1 MSPRIDFSHEFQYRE
16 LGQDL
21 FFPALDVTL
30 IGPNDAEED
39 LIAIIDTGAKYCLF
53 NGLRA
58 ASIGLDLTAGRR
70 EVLNSLTGQLI
81 AWVHTVSLEI
91 LGARFQCEV
100 AFSEQQ
106 IPRELL
112 GRHTLFT
119 QVRFGFREGI
129 STGYFH
135 PAQ

>member
-1 MSPRIDFSHEFQYRE
+1 MSPRVDFDHEFQYRE
-16 LGQDL
+16 FGQGL

-30 IGPNDAEED
+30 IGPAAEED

-53 NGLRA
+53 SGVRA
-58 ASIGLDLTAGRR
+58 APIGLDLAAGR
-70 EVLNSLTGQLI
+70 
-81 AWVHTVSLEI
+81 LEI
-91 LGARFQCEV
+91 LAGLAGQLMARIHQVDLAILGTRFRCEV
-100 AFSEQQ
+100 AFSEQH

-119 QVRFGFREGI
+119 EVRFGFREGI

-135 PAQ
+135 PAR

>member
-1 MSPRIDFSHEFQYRE
+1 MSPRVDFEHEFQYRE

-30 IGPNDAEED
+30 IGPAGEED

-53 NGLRA
+53 SGLRA
-58 ASIGLDLTAGRR
+58 ASIGIDLASGRR
-70 EVLNSLTGQLI
+70 EILSGLAGQLT
-81 AWVHTVSLEI
+81 AWMHQISLEI
-91 LGARFQCEV
+91 LGTRFHCEV
-100 AFSEQQ
+100 AFSEQD

-119 QVRFGFREGI
+119 QVRLGFREGI
-129 STGYFH
+129 SIGYFH
-135 PAQ
+135 PAR